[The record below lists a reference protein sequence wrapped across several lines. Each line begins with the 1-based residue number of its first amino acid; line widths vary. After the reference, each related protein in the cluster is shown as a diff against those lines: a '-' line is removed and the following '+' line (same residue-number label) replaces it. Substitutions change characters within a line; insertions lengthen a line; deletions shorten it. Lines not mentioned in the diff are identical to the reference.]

1 MAGALLLA
9 LAVAALA
16 HAPAQ
21 AQIRR
26 CTAADGSAVFTDRD
40 CAALGAVESRP
51 QAEGPATARRG
62 WRGGCARSLQALVF
76 EVGMAIDARDGN
88 RLARSY
94 HWTGM
99 GHRAGYSVIE
109 RLDAI
114 AQRPLLDLTA
124 VYPQPSAPMPV
135 PTDAAPPAT
144 GTGAAAT
151 AAPGTLPA
159 PAIANTAAAN
169 APVAVARAMPAAP
182 QRPIGLRLDQVL
194 ADGITPSTTTFG
206 LRRHMDCWWLSL

>member
-9 LAVAALA
+9 LAVAALP
-16 HAPAQ
+16 HASAQ

-51 QAEGPATARRG
+51 QPESPAASRRG

-76 EVGMAIDARDGN
+76 EVGAAIDARDGN

-99 GHRAGYSVIE
+99 GHRAGYSAIE

-114 AQRPLLDLTA
+114 AQRPLLNLTA
-124 VYPQPSAPMPV
+124 VYPQPPVPMPIPADATPPSTETGATTGTATDSPSAPV
-135 PTDAAPPAT
+135 P
-144 GTGAAAT
+144 AT
-151 AAPGTLPA
+151 AA
-159 PAIANTAAAN
+159 AAS

-206 LRRHMDCWWLSL
+206 LRRHMECWWISL